1 MPFFRLGPTTR
12 LDDTKIMAI
21 CQRGKIVGEGT
32 PSWLVRACRRG
43 LDHTQNATHAL
54 CSDGHKVII
63 ITIVILLPSSYYFSL
78 FFASRISFS
87 FLRPLQSLSLKINLQ
102 SINRKE
108 RFI

>member
-43 LDHTQNATHAL
+43 LDQIQNATHAL

-63 ITIVILLPSSYYFSL
+63 ITIVISLLHLIISPFSL
-78 FFASRISFS
+78 
-87 FLRPLQSLSLKINLQ
+87 PLGF
-102 SINRKE
+102 
-108 RFI
+108 RFHP